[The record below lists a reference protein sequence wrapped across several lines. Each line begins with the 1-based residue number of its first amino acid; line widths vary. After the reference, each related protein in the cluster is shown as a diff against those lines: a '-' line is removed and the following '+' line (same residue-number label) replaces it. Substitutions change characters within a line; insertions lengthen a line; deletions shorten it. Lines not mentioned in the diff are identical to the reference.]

1 VRTELRDRY
10 FRTLEL
16 GTSGAAAKSRLEVA
30 LARAHKN
37 RDFEIEHYWKRATY
51 FWAFQVAIFAAFGFL
66 WRGSESTLSEW
77 GPIIVAL
84 AGLGILTAVANT
96 LSAKGSRFWQ
106 DNWEKHIDMLEDEI
120 EGRLYKTVWL
130 ADGKV
135 SFSVSRV
142 NKYLSYY
149 FVVFWVLVALYVAW
163 KYARLLCISFAG
175 AVAVAAGIIVMV
187 GVGIVLL
194 LGQTTDLSSTLPKAD
209 RFPGDDLQV
218 GCPKL
223 RWPKLRWCKRIRG
236 ANSQNPFIR
245 RKAPDEP

>member
-1 VRTELRDRY
+1 
-10 FRTLEL
+10 
-16 GTSGAAAKSRLEVA
+16 
-30 LARAHKN
+30 
-37 RDFEIEHYWKRATY
+37 
-51 FWAFQVAIFAAFGFL
+51 
-66 WRGSESTLSEW
+66 
-77 GPIIVAL
+77 
-84 AGLGILTAVANT
+84 
-96 LSAKGSRFWQ
+96 
-106 DNWEKHIDMLEDEI
+106 MLEDEI

-130 ADGKV
+130 DDGKV

-149 FVVFWVLVALYVAW
+149 FVVFWVLVTLYVAW

-175 AVAVAAGIIVMV
+175 PVAVAAGITVIV

-194 LGQTTDLSSTLPKAD
+194 LGQTTDLSRGTLPKAD

-223 RWPKLRWCKRIRG
+223 RWPKLRWCKHIRG
-236 ANSQNPFIR
+236 ANPQNPFIR